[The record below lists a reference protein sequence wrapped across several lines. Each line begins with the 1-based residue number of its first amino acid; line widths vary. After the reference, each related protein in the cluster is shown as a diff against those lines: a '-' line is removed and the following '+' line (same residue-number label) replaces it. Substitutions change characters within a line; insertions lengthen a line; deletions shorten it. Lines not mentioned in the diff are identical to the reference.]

1 MKLDTTLAAYMGE
14 QKSEQLIMKSYPYPI
29 IALGKS
35 LKVSALSSAAPP
47 GWQDYFL
54 PALIGPQWLMDKPC
68 FEAVRP
74 GRLYLASAS
83 DYKETSRIL

>member
-35 LKVSALSSAAPP
+35 LKVSALSSE
-47 GWQDYFL
+47 L
-54 PALIGPQWLMDKPC
+54 L
-68 FEAVRP
+68 
-74 GRLYLASAS
+74 LYLRNIFLQLPSLARPPH
-83 DYKETSRIL
+83 TQ